1 MAGLKIRPGTTEP
14 GVSDI
19 LLGSGTR
26 AVILETYGSGNA
38 ISKPWFMQIIRE
50 AAAKGKILLN
60 VTQCLCGEVDMDI
73 YATGQSLKE
82 AGVISGY
89 DSTTESALAK
99 LFHLMG
105 TENDPEKIKNLL
117 TKNLKGEI
125 SK

>member
-1 MAGLKIRPGTTEP
+1 M
-14 GVSDI
+14 
-19 LLGSGTR
+19 
-26 AVILETYGSGNA
+26 
-38 ISKPWFMQIIRE
+38 
-50 AAAKGKILLN
+50 
-60 VTQCLCGEVDMDI
+60 
-73 YATGQSLKE
+73 KE

>member
-1 MAGLKIRPGTTEP
+1 M
-14 GVSDI
+14 
-19 LLGSGTR
+19 
-26 AVILETYGSGNA
+26 
-38 ISKPWFMQIIRE
+38 
-50 AAAKGKILLN
+50 
-60 VTQCLCGEVDMDI
+60 TQCLCGEVDMDI